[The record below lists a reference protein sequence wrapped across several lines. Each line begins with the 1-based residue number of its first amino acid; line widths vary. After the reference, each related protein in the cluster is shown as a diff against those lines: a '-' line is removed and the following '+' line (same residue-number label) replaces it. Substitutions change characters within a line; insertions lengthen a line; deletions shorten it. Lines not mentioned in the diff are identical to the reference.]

1 MQKKFTKKRK
11 NLTAVHIVENEQHN
25 NTLCGFISKN
35 VEGVVLLRAQ
45 NGRSFSC
52 RTPAAAAPLDIM
64 RIMSGFFLYD
74 QPQPFEL
81 LAVLRAGGHDIDAG
95 RIYAAVP

>member
-1 MQKKFTKKRK
+1 MKKIGVKRSSTKK
-11 NLTAVHIVENEQHN
+11 LG
-25 NTLCGFISKN
+25 NTNSPSNSFLKN
-35 VEGVVLLRAQ
+35 VYEGVLLCTQ
-45 NGRSFSC
+45 NGTSFSC

>member
-1 MQKKFTKKRK
+1 MYMLF
-11 NLTAVHIVENEQHN
+11 
-25 NTLCGFISKN
+25 
-35 VEGVVLLRAQ
+35 
-45 NGRSFSC
+45 
-52 RTPAAAAPLDIM
+52 APDIM

-74 QPQPFEL
+74 QSQPFDF

>member
-11 NLTAVHIVENEQHN
+11 NLTAVHVVENEQHN

-35 VEGVVLLRAQ
+35 VEEGVLLHAQ

-52 RTPAAAAPLDIM
+52 RTPAASAPLDIIGHNANYVGLFSI
-64 RIMSGFFLYD
+64 RPAPTVRASGGA
-74 QPQPFEL
+74 PC
-81 LAVLRAGGHDIDAG
+81 R
-95 RIYAAVP
+95 RS